1 MFAYPIEFPYQEIKN
16 VVAIVRSGEI
26 VANRQVLVHDIWVVQ
41 GYAQHT
47 IIGAPAEVA
56 TPTVSAQSVED
67 PLSLL
72 EKAAAQAEGDTV
84 TAQFA
89 IPWGV
94 IAKYLA
100 ELLLKIVLET

>member
-47 IIGAPAEVA
+47 IIGAPAE
-56 TPTVSAQSVED
+56 TVNAQSVED